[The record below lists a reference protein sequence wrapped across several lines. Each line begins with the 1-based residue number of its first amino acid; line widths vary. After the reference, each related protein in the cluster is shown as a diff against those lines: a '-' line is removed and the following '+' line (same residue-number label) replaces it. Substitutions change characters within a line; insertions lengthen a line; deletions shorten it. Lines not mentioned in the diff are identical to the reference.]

1 MASGI
6 LGQTNLTTAST
17 WTAVYTVPAG
27 KVATVNINT
36 LNYGSST
43 ARVDLAL
50 STQVSTPTAA
60 EYIEFSA
67 AVSGFEVLERGGFV
81 LEAGRKI
88 YVRSTTSSPTI
99 AVTVTGY
106 EE

>member
-6 LGQTNLTTAST
+6 LGQADITTVST

-27 KVATVNINT
+27 KIGTININS
-36 LNYGSST
+36 LNYGAST
-43 ARVDLAL
+43 IRVDIAL
-50 STQVSTPTAA
+50 STQASTPTAA

-67 AVSGFEVLERGGFV
+67 AVSGYEVLERGGFV
-81 LEAGRKI
+81 LEAGRK
-88 YVRSTTSSPTI
+88 VFLRSTTPSPTL